1 MANSSETL
9 GFIGL
14 GNIGG
19 PMAMRM
25 AQVAPAAI
33 VYDVYPAAMTPFEGR
48 AEIASN
54 PAEVGRKATIVGIC
68 VRDDADVEAVVC
80 GPEGL
85 LEGMAAG
92 GTILV
97 HSTVGLDTIRRLAA
111 LAAEKG
117 IDLLDAGV
125 TGGAV
130 RAAEGRLVTM
140 IGGTEAAFARGERL
154 AKTFSH
160 VVVHGGPLG
169 AGITLKICNNVLTY
183 SMAMAANE
191 AFGLLESA
199 GLEPEALRRV
209 LVGNGSMNEFIGI
222 YTTSREGG
230 SSLASFEHARK
241 LAHKDLVHAMELAQD
256 TGWPANGI
264 AAVDRLIPEFFA
276 DRG

>member
-1 MANSSETL
+1 MPDASETL

-25 AQVAPAAI
+25 AEVSKAAI
-33 VYDVYPAAMTPFEGR
+33 VYDAVPAAMTRFEGH
-48 AEIASN
+48 AEIAAN

-80 GPEGL
+80 GPDGL
-85 LEGMAAG
+85 LEGMAPG

-97 HSTVGLDTIRRLAA
+97 HSTVGLDTIRRLNA

-140 IGGTEAAFARGERL
+140 IGGSDEAFKRGEKL

-169 AGITLKICNNVLTY
+169 TGITLKICNNVLTY
-183 SMAMAANE
+183 SMAMSANE
-191 AFGLLESA
+191 AFGLVESA
-199 GLEPEALRRV
+199 GISPDVLRQVFR
-209 LVGNGSMNEFIGI
+209 GNGTWNEFLDV
-222 YTTSREGG
+222 YTTSREGRG
-230 SSLASFEHARK
+230 SLASFEHARK
-241 LAHKDLVHAMELAQD
+241 LAHKDLLHAMDLARE
-256 TGWPANGI
+256 TGWAAKGI
-264 AAVDRLIPEFFA
+264 AAVDELLPVFFA
-276 DRG
+276 DRK